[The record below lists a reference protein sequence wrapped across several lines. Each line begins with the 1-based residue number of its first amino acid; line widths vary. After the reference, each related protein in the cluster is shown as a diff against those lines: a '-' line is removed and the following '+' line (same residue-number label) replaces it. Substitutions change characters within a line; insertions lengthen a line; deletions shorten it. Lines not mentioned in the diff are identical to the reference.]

1 MTPDTEPLVRTIK
14 ERCRTCYTCVRG
26 CPAKAIRIT
35 NGQAEVMRERCIGC
49 ANCVLMCSR
58 GAKET
63 RSSTESVRRLLA
75 SGETVIACLAP
86 SFPVEFGDIDPLRLV
101 GMLKALGFKH
111 VCEVA
116 FGADLVSMQYRKLIN
131 DNPGK
136 KFISSACPAVVSYVE
151 KYHPGLV
158 KSLAPIVSPM
168 TASARITRRHYGAA
182 TKVVFIGP
190 CVAKKDEAFRNRAD
204 VEEAITFIEL
214 RDIFKTAGI
223 DRSTALDAH
232 FDPPHPGKGVLYP
245 MGGGLLTSAEL
256 DEDLMAGKFL
266 SAEGLEN
273 FTEAL
278 RNLEH
283 GDIDA
288 DFLDL
293 LCCNGCLMGPG
304 LSVKTSKH
312 SRETVLRRYARKS
325 YFSIKLVEWED
336 AILRYRAMDYSTTF
350 EQEDQ
355 RVLAPSK
362 DSLKSALEKMG
373 KLRPEDELNCGAC
386 GYQTCVGHATAII
399 KGLAESEMCLPYT
412 IERLKVT
419 AEELTTSYNQLA
431 KTKQA
436 LIQSEKLASMGQ
448 LAAGVA
454 HELNNP
460 LGVVLLYSHLLAE
473 QCPKD
478 SRVLGDARMIT
489 EQADRCKKIVGG
501 LLNFARKNKPFF
513 KQEDLAR
520 LVDNYF
526 KTAPLPAAIHLEIVS
541 SGAELAAEMDPDQ
554 IIQVLSNL
562 VTNASEA
569 MPAGGTLKVSIF
581 REESSVCFSVADSGC
596 GIKEENKK
604 KIFEP
609 FFTTKQIGKG
619 TGLGLAVSY
628 GIIKVHRGSISVETN
643 SDPAKGRTGTAFTVR
658 LPRAVREKNQAL
670 RPLPCK
676 TQQQPAELKGSFTG
690 ETI

>member
-35 NGQAEVMRERCIGC
+35 GGQAEVIRERCIGC

-63 RSSTESVRRLLA
+63 RNSTASVRRLLA

-86 SFPVEFGDIDPLRLV
+86 SFPVEFGGIDPLRFA
-101 GMLKALGFKH
+101 GMLKAAGFKY

-116 FGADLVSMQYRKLIN
+116 FGADMVSMQYRKLIN
-131 DNPGK
+131 ENPGR

-158 KSLAPIVSPM
+158 KNLAPIVSPM
-168 TASARITRRHYGAA
+168 TAAARIVRAHYGPGA
-182 TKVVFIGP
+182 KVVFIGP

-214 RDIFKTAGI
+214 RNIFKTAGV

-232 FDPPHPGKGVLYP
+232 FDPPHPAKGVLYP
-245 MGGGLLTSAEL
+245 MGGGLLNSAEL
-256 DEDLMAGKFL
+256 DEDLMTGRFL

-273 FTEAL
+273 FVEAL

-312 SRETVLRRYARKS
+312 SREAVLRRYARKS
-325 YFSIKLVEWED
+325 YFSIKINEWED
-336 AILRYRAMDYSTTF
+336 SVRRFRAMDYGAAF
-350 EQEDQ
+350 EVEDQ
-355 RVLAPSK
+355 RVLPPSQEA
-362 DSLKSALEKMG
+362 LKTVLEKMG

-386 GYQTCVGHATAII
+386 GYQTCVEHATAII
-399 KGLAESEMCLPYT
+399 RGLAESEMCLPYT
-412 IERLKVT
+412 IERLKTT
-419 AEELTTSYNQLA
+419 AEELTVSYNQLA

-460 LGVVLLYSHLLAE
+460 LGVVLLYSHLLTE

-478 SRVLGDARMIT
+478 SRVFGDARMIT

-513 KQEDLAR
+513 RQENLAL
-520 LVDNYF
+520 LVENYF
-526 KTAPLPAAIHLEIVS
+526 RTAPLPAAIHFETAS
-541 SGAELAAEMDPDQ
+541 SGADLAAEMDPDQ

-562 VTNASEA
+562 VTNAAEA
-569 MPAGGTLKVSIF
+569 MPAGGTLKIAVF
-581 REESSVCFSVADSGC
+581 RDEENVCFSVADTGC
-596 GIKEENKK
+596 GIREENKK

-628 GIIKVHRGSISVETN
+628 GIIKVHRGSIAVETN
-643 SDPAKGRTGTAFTVR
+643 ADPAKGATGTKFTVK
-658 LPRAVREKNQAL
+658 LPGAARGKPEKQAGAAG
-670 RPLPCK
+670 K
-676 TQQQPAELKGSFTG
+676 VFGG
-690 ETI
+690 ETL

>member
-1 MTPDTEPLVRTIK
+1 MIDITPLVTTIK
-14 ERCRTCYTCVRG
+14 EKCRTCYTCVRG

-35 NGQAEVMRERCIGC
+35 GGQAEVIRERCIGC

-63 RSSTESVRRLLA
+63 RSSAESVRRLLA
-75 SGETVIACLAP
+75 SGATVTACLAP
-86 SFPVEFGDIDPLRLV
+86 SFPVEFSSIDPLRFA
-101 GMLKALGFKH
+101 GMIKALGFKY

-116 FGADLVSMQYRKLIN
+116 FGADLASLQYRRLIN
-131 DNPGK
+131 ENPGK

-158 KSLAPIVSPM
+158 KNLAPIVSPM
-168 TASARITRRHYGAA
+168 VAASRIVRNLYGAT

-190 CVAKKDEAFRNRAD
+190 CVAKKDEALRNRAD
-204 VEEAITFIEL
+204 VEEVLTFVEL
-214 RDIFKTAGI
+214 REIFKIAGV
-223 DRSTALDAH
+223 DRTSALDAH
-232 FDPPHPGKGVLYP
+232 FDPPHPAKGVLYP

-256 DEDLMAGKFL
+256 DEDLMAGRFL
-266 SAEGLEN
+266 STEGLEN
-273 FTEAL
+273 FAEAL

-304 LSVKTSKH
+304 LSVKSSKH
-312 SRETVLRRYARKS
+312 SREAVLRRYARKS
-325 YFSIKLVEWED
+325 YFSIKINEWED
-336 AILRYRAMDYSTTF
+336 SILRFRTMDYSAAF
-350 EQEDQ
+350 EPEDQ

-362 DSLKSALEKMG
+362 EDLKTVLEKMG
-373 KLRPEDELNCGAC
+373 KFNPEDELNCGAC
-386 GYQTCVGHATAII
+386 GYQTCVEHSTAII
-399 KGLAESEMCLPYT
+399 RGLAESEMCLPYT
-412 IERLKVT
+412 IERLKIT
-419 AEELTTSYNQLA
+419 AEELTVSYNQLA

-460 LGVVLLYSHLLAE
+460 LGVVLLYSHLLTE

-478 SRVLGDARMIT
+478 SRVFSDARMIT

-501 LLNFARKNKPFF
+501 LLNFARKNKALFR
-513 KQEDLAR
+513 QEDLAR

-526 KTAPLPAAIHLEIVS
+526 KTAPLPTTIRLEVVA
-541 SGAELAAEMDPDQ
+541 SGPGLVAEMDPDQ

-562 VTNASEA
+562 VTNAAEA
-569 MPAGGTLKVSIF
+569 MPSGGTIKVAVF
-581 REESSVCFSVADSGC
+581 REEESVNFSVADSGC
-596 GIKEENKK
+596 GIKEENRK

-628 GIIKVHRGSISVETN
+628 GIIKVHRGNIAVDTN
-643 SDPAKGRTGTAFTVR
+643 ADPAKGPTGTKFTVK
-658 LPRAVREKNQAL
+658 LPRAVRERAHIQA
-670 RPLPCK
+670 RE
-676 TQQQPAELKGSFTG
+676 QPAAGKVSDQAVQPR
-690 ETI
+690 